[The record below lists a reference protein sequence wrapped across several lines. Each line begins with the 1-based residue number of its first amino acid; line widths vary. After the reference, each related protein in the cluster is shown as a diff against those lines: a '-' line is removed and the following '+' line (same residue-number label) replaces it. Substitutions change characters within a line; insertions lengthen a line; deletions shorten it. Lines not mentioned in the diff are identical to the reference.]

1 MTNTEKSILLFP
13 QARRIGKIKRV
24 AEVLSSKETV
34 NAQNSYW
41 KRIMNELDH
50 KLSNLGLSREEVFR
64 EANSFSKEVQR
75 ELDKLQSTNNRNTTG
90 DAS

>member
-1 MTNTEKSILLFP
+1 MKNTEKSILLFP

-24 AEVLSSKETV
+24 AEVLSSKGTL
-34 NAQNSYW
+34 NAQKSYW

-64 EANSFSKEVQR
+64 EAHSFSKEVQR
-75 ELDKLQSTNNRNTTG
+75 ELNKLQSTNNRNTTG

>member
-34 NAQNSYW
+34 NAQKSYW
-41 KRIMNELDH
+41 KRIMEDLDH
-50 KLSNLGLSREEVFR
+50 KLSNLGLTREEVFR

-75 ELDKLQSTNNRNTTG
+75 ELNKLQSTNNRNTTG